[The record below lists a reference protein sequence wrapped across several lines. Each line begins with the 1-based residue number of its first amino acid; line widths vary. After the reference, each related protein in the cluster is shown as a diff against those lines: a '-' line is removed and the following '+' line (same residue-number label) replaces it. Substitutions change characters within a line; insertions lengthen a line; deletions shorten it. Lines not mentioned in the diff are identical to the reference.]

1 MPHFSINLKYFL
13 IRIDKLHSALHEFA
27 FGARLQIVGTPL
39 TVLYE
44 EGGALSSDFMTT
56 ANYLSKTILTIGQL
70 SVQEIL
76 PGQAQSLVKLLEF
89 KANAAAAGQSN
100 SPDLK
105 VIVKET
111 AAAEEGDKSGTVTNV
126 EVVLNPCQVDLDP
139 GLVDR
144 TYLLANFK
152 AGFIFVRFFRGFYRP
167 DVPLLGNLLFTHSSA
182 NATDD
187 HKF

>member
-1 MPHFSINLKYFL
+1 MCLIFSINLKYFL

-70 SVQEIL
+70 SVQEVL

-89 KANAAAAGQSN
+89 KANAAAGQ

-111 AAAEEGDKSGTVTNV
+111 AEEGDKSGTVTNV

-144 TYLLANFK
+144 TYLLANYK
-152 AGFIFVRFFRGFYRP
+152 AGSIFVPFFRGSQLCLFLRIYPFLSKCHRP
-167 DVPLLGNLLFTHSSA
+167 GR
-182 NATDD
+182 
-187 HKF
+187 